1 MTDDA
6 FERAAERE
14 ESEHRRRRR
23 ERRAQASRTGFR
35 IHLTVYIAVQVLLVA
50 IWALQWA
57 LDGTSHPWFLYALFG
72 WGIGVAAHYAAC
84 RDAIRG
90 RSHRTD
96 SSSANP

>member
-14 ESEHRRRRR
+14 ETEHRRRRR
-23 ERRAQASRTGFR
+23 ERRARAMRAGFR

-50 IWALQWA
+50 IWALEWA
-57 LDGTSHPWFLYALFG
+57 LDGTFHHPWFLYALFG

-84 RDAIRG
+84 RDSIRAG
-90 RSHRTD
+90 RAAPS
-96 SSSANP
+96 